1 MRRETRYGVYAVL
14 VACVGASCF
23 FAFKLYRMYK
33 EKDGAYRLVFKS
45 LTVFCAY
52 SDLLGHGDNALTLA
66 LIHQLRLR

>member
-1 MRRETRYGVYAVL
+1 
-14 VACVGASCF
+14 
-23 FAFKLYRMYK
+23 MYK